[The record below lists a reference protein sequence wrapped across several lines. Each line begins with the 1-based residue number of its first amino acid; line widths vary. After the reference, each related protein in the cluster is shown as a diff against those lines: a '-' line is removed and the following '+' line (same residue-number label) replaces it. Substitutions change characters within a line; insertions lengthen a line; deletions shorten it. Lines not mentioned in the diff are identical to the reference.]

1 MSENKLVQYTT
12 RNNIEIQGIPSI
24 VIDSLHQDKVI
35 DIFSQ
40 LNITNS
46 QSDIEDCHRNNAT
59 MH

>member
-59 MH
+59 IY

>member
-35 DIFSQ
+35 DISSQ

-59 MH
+59 IY

>member
-1 MSENKLVQYTT
+1 MSENKLVRYTT
-12 RNNIEIQGIPSI
+12 RNNIEIQGILST
-24 VIDSLHQDKVI
+24 VIDNLHQDKVI

-59 MH
+59 IY

>member
-12 RNNIEIQGIPSI
+12 RNNIEIQGILSI

-59 MH
+59 IY

>member
-12 RNNIEIQGIPSI
+12 RNNIEIQGILSI

-46 QSDIEDCHRNNAT
+46 QSDVEDCHRNNAT
-59 MH
+59 IY

>member
-12 RNNIEIQGIPSI
+12 RNNIEIQGILSI

-46 QSDIEDCHRNNAT
+46 QSDIEDCHKNNAT
-59 MH
+59 IY

>member
-12 RNNIEIQGIPSI
+12 RNNIEIQGILSI

>member
-12 RNNIEIQGIPSI
+12 RNNIEIQGILSI

-35 DIFSQ
+35 DIFCQ

-46 QSDIEDCHRNNAT
+46 QSDVEDCHRNNAT
-59 MH
+59 IY